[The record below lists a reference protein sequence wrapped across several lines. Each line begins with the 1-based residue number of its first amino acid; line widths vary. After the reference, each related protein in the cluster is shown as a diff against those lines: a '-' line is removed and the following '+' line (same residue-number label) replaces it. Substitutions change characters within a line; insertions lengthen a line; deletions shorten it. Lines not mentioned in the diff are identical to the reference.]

1 MGEGQ
6 DNKDEHKNGHGDSL
20 AGNTDAPK
28 NYIHRGRDKPT
39 RGYRIQDYI

>member
-1 MGEGQ
+1 MDKADRGKMRWGEGAVGEGQ

-28 NYIHRGRDKPT
+28 N
-39 RGYRIQDYI
+39 